1 MIDSE
6 QYQEYVHQNAQKSNE
21 LLTLTVAFVVGG
33 IICMIGQG
41 FSDLYTYL
49 FPKWET
55 KDVATLTSI
64 TMIFLGSF
72 FTGLGWYD
80 KLGAYAGAGTIIPIT
95 GFANSVVSPAIEF
108 RKEGII
114 FGTMA
119 KMFLVA
125 GPIIVSGVGVSV
137 AVGIIYYIIGLF

>member
-1 MIDSE
+1 
-6 QYQEYVHQNAQKSNE
+6 
-21 LLTLTVAFVVGG
+21 
-33 IICMIGQG
+33 MIGQG
-41 FSDLYTYL
+41 FSDLYAYL
-49 FPKWET
+49 FPKWEQ

-108 RKEGII
+108 RKEGIV

>member
-1 MIDSE
+1 MIDSK
-6 QYQEYVHQNAQKSNE
+6 QYQEYVHKNAQKSNE
-21 LLTLTVAFVVGG
+21 LLTLTIAFVVGG

-49 FPKWET
+49 FPMWET

>member
-1 MIDSE
+1 MIDSK

-21 LLTLTVAFVVGG
+21 WLTLTLAFVIGG

-41 FSDLYTYL
+41 FSDLYAYL
-49 FPKWET
+49 FPKWEQ

-108 RKEGII
+108 RKEGIV

-125 GPIIVSGVGVSV
+125 GPFIVSGVGVSV

>member
-21 LLTLTVAFVVGG
+21 WSTLTMAFVIGG

-41 FSDLYTYL
+41 FSDLYAYL

-137 AVGIIYYIIGLF
+137 VVGIIYYIVGLF

>member
-1 MIDSE
+1 MIDSK
-6 QYQEYVHQNAQKSNE
+6 QYQEYVHKNAQKSNE
-21 LLTLTVAFVVGG
+21 LLTLTIAFVVGG

-49 FPKWET
+49 FPKWEP

>member
-1 MIDSE
+1 MIDSK
-6 QYQEYVHQNAQKSNE
+6 QYQEYVHKNAQKSNE
-21 LLTLTVAFVVGG
+21 LLTLTIAFVVGG